1 MIYDSASLQGVPWE
15 IIIKSYRNYLGSK
28 SHDHLNG
35 YAQDFFDFIA
45 GHTLLFPQ
53 DVLERQFIELA
64 DRAAADILLPIFY
77 SESYKEEPDDGKKA
91 DMMMAG
97 ILAREIAAEDVTLI
111 PNAANEDVEN
121 AQAKYKD
128 VVTKAFNVDELYKY
142 IVPEMHMERLAKIAI
157 RGLYCSDFSH
167 RNSTGLVFAGYG
179 NKDFFPRIEQ
189 YLCYGLLAGKSY
201 CDLEKTITI
210 SHDNASDALP
220 LAKSDMITTFILGQ
234 SLTAMADVHAIFQA
248 RLDEIEKQLKK
259 AKLLDQNAA
268 MSAIRQGA
276 EKAFR
281 QGVVDYFYDKH
292 QRPLRRVIANL
303 PIDELAELAETLVR
317 IESLKERVTT
327 PEESVSGP
335 IDVAVIFKHDGF
347 IWIKRKNYFKAELNP
362 RFLLNQPRAE

>member
-1 MIYDSASLQGVPWE
+1 
-15 IIIKSYRNYLGSK
+15 
-28 SHDHLNG
+28 
-35 YAQDFFDFIA
+35 
-45 GHTLLFPQ
+45 
-53 DVLERQFIELA
+53 
-64 DRAAADILLPIFY
+64 
-77 SESYKEEPDDGKKA
+77 
-91 DMMMAG
+91 
-97 ILAREIAAEDVTLI
+97 
-111 PNAANEDVEN
+111 
-121 AQAKYKD
+121 
-128 VVTKAFNVDELYKY
+128 
-142 IVPEMHMERLAKIAI
+142 
-157 RGLYCSDFSH
+157 
-167 RNSTGLVFAGYG
+167 
-179 NKDFFPRIEQ
+179 
-189 YLCYGLLAGKSY
+189 
-201 CDLEKTITI
+201 
-210 SHDNASDALP
+210 
-220 LAKSDMITTFILGQ
+220 
-234 SLTAMADVHAIFQA
+234 MADVHAIFQA

-335 IDVAVIFKHDGF
+335 IDVAVISKHDGF